1 MVGMIKKTL
10 TEAERERE
18 LAPEGTQAVGKENP
32 REKALKNVTSDTV
45 RQAKDRFEKYKTSR
59 KSFEQ
64 RMIDNEQFWKMRHW
78 EGKTANESVNPT
90 GWLLNA
96 IHSKHADM
104 MDGYPEPNIR
114 AKEQGDEQEAKV
126 LSEIIPVILENTG
139 FKKVYSKCCRDKIN
153 KGTGVYGIFWDTT
166 MSGGR
171 GDIRIEKINL
181 LNLYFEP
188 EVEDIQKSREC
199 FLLQEIPRDAALQ
212 QYPELKE
219 GQLSGGDR
227 TAKYQNEESVDEND
241 KVVIYDWYYKKWEGD
256 TCKLHY
262 CKFIGDTVLY
272 ASENDTEVPSAPV
285 IDMQTGQ
292 PAVDALGQPVMQAVG
307 KSIAETGWYE
317 HGKFPFV
324 PDVMFPVEASAY
336 GYGYTDLFK
345 GTQEDIDLLN
355 HSIVKNAIVCSKPR
369 YFAPAESG
377 VNENEF
383 ADLKNDIIHYEGTVN
398 DIVPVTPPAMP
409 AMVVEVMNN
418 KVEELKEVSGNRDV
432 NNGST
437 SSGVTAASAIAALQE
452 HAGKTS
458 RDNLQNTYES
468 FKEITYQVIELIRQ
482 FYDTQRQ
489 FRIVGENGQDEYT
502 SYSNKNIRPRQMPS
516 AFGVEF
522 GYRVPQFDIIVSAS
536 KATAYSKLSQNEFT
550 LQLYTA
556 GFFAPQNADTA
567 LAAVKM
573 MDFDGKDKVIQ
584 TIERN
589 GTMFQQNQMLLQVAM
604 GLAQKYEPETAQQ
617 IAMTLGMA
625 PPQAV
630 PGDKVE
636 TDIKETN
643 PDGTIDNGEHG
654 VVEKARERSQMSTQV
669 G

>member
-1 MVGMIKKTL
+1 MVNKPL
-10 TEAERERE
+10 TTAQRERNDI
-18 LAPEGTQAVGKENP
+18 PEGNTLGVQENP
-32 REKALKNVTSDTV
+32 REKELKNVTSDTV
-45 RQAKDRFEKYKTSR
+45 RQAKARFEKYKTSR

-64 RMIDNEQFWKMRHW
+64 RLIDNEQFWKMRHW
-78 EGKTANESVNPT
+78 EGKTSRENVNPT

-114 AKEQGDEQEAKV
+114 AKEQGDEQEAKL
-126 LSEIIPVILENTG
+126 LSEIVPVILENTG

-153 KGTGVYGIFWDTT
+153 KGTGAYGIFWDST

-199 FLLQEIPRDAALQ
+199 FLLQEISRDEARQ
-212 QYPELKE
+212 KWPQIRE
-219 GQLSGGDR
+219 GQLSGGDSL
-227 TAKYQNEESVDEND
+227 TKYQNEESIDEND
-241 KVVIYDWYYKKWEGD
+241 KVVIFDWYYKKWEGD
-256 TCKLHY
+256 ICKLHY

-272 ASENDTEVPSAPV
+272 ASEDDTEQAMAPV
-285 IDMQTGQ
+285 IDVRTGV
-292 PAVDALGQPVMQAVG
+292 PMADALGQPMMQAVG

-324 PDVMFPVEASAY
+324 LDVMFPVEASAY

-355 HSIVKNAIVCSKPR
+355 HSIVKNALVCSKPR
-369 YFAPAESG
+369 YFVSAESG
-377 VNENEF
+377 INVDEF
-383 ADLKNDIIHYEGTVN
+383 ADLKNDLIHYEGTVN
-398 DIVPVTPPAMP
+398 DIIPVTPPAMP
-409 AMVVEVMNN
+409 TMVVEVMNN

-437 SSGVTAASAIAALQE
+437 TSGVTAASAIAALQE

-489 FRIVGENGQDEYT
+489 FRIVGENGQDAYT
-502 SYSNKNIRPRQMPS
+502 SYSNKNIRPQQIPS
-516 AFGVEF
+516 AFGVEM
-522 GYRVPQFDIIVSAS
+522 GYRVPQFDIVVSAS

-556 GFFAPQNADTA
+556 GFFAPQNSDTA

-573 MDFDGKDKVIQ
+573 MDFDSKDKVIQ

-589 GTMFQQNQMLLQVAM
+589 GTMFEQNQMLLQVAM

-617 IAMTLGMA
+617 IAMTLGME
-625 PPQAV
+625 PPQTV

-643 PDGTIDNGEHG
+643 PDGTLDNGEHG

>member
-1 MVGMIKKTL
+1 MASIVNKPVK
-10 TEAERERE
+10 EPA
-18 LAPEGTQAVGKENP
+18 EGTKQHFATNP
-32 REKALKNVTSDTV
+32 REQALKKVTSDTV
-45 RQAKDRFEKYKTSR
+45 RQAKARFEKYKTSR
-59 KSFEQ
+59 KSLED
-64 RMIDNEQFWKMRHW
+64 RLIKNEQFWKMRHW
-78 EGKTANESVNPT
+78 EGKTERENVNPT

-114 AKEQGDEQEAKV
+114 AKEQSDEQEAKV
-126 LSEIIPVILENTG
+126 LSEITPVILENTG

-153 KGTGVYGIFWDTT
+153 KGTGAYGIFWDGT
-166 MSGGR
+166 MSAGR

-188 EVEDIQKSREC
+188 EVEDIQKSREV
-199 FLLQEIPRDAALQ
+199 FLLQEISRDTALQ
-212 QYPELKE
+212 KWPQLKE
-219 GQLSGGDR
+219 AQLSGGDR
-227 TAKYQNEESVDEND
+227 LTKYQNEESIDEND
-241 KVVIYDWYYKKWEGD
+241 KVVIFDWYYKKWEGD

-272 ASENDTEVPSAPV
+272 ASEDDTEAPMAPV
-285 IDMQTGQ
+285 IDVHTGQ
-292 PAVDALGQPVMQAVG
+292 PATDSLGQPIMQKVTQ
-307 KSIAETGWYE
+307 SIAETGWYE

-324 PDVMFPVEASAY
+324 LDVMFPVEDSAY

-345 GTQEDIDLLN
+345 GTQEDIDILN
-355 HSIVKNAIVCSKPR
+355 HSIVKNALVCSKPR
-369 YFAPAESG
+369 YFVSAESG
-377 VNENEF
+377 INDSEF
-383 ADLKNDIIHYEGTVN
+383 SDLKNDLVHYEGTVN
-398 DIVPVTPPAMP
+398 DIIPVTPPAMP
-409 AMVVEVMNN
+409 AMVVDVMNN

-458 RDNLQNTYES
+458 RDSIQNTYEA

-489 FRIVGENGQDEYT
+489 FRIVGENGQDTYT
-502 SYSNKNIRPRQMPS
+502 SYSNKNIRPQKMPA
-516 AFGVEF
+516 AFGVEM
-522 GYRVPQFDIIVSAS
+522 GYRVPQFDIVVSAS

-556 GFFAPQNADTA
+556 GFFAPQNSDTA

-589 GTMFQQNQMLLQVAM
+589 GTLFEQNQMLLQVAM
-604 GLAQKYEPETAQQ
+604 GLAQKYEPQTAQQ
-617 IAMTLGMA
+617 IAMMLGFEV
-625 PPQAV
+625 PQAA
-630 PGDKVE
+630 PGDAVKTEV
-636 TDIKETN
+636 TETN
-643 PDGTIDNGEHG
+643 PDGSLKSDEHG
-654 VVEKARERSQMSTQV
+654 TVEKARARSQMSTQV